1 MYVKGFDES
10 EIEEKVNE
18 YRKLLQSQ
26 LKVGTLDFEVSGKD
40 RDTHARAKAA
50 AENHDRMRAA
60 LGISDSFVDGSSF
73 EK

>member
-26 LKVGTLDFEVSGKD
+26 LKAGTLDFEVSGKD

-50 AENHDRMRAA
+50 AENRDRMRAA